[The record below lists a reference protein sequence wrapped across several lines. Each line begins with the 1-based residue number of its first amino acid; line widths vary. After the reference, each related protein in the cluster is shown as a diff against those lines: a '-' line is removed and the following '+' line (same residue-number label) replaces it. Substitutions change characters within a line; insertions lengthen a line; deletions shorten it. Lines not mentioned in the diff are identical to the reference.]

1 MFLTRTFTKLSTKS
15 SFSTSLKTNSFLK
28 FLKSE
33 ILSEPK
39 EVQQPLLRGWTI
51 KDIKGEKEF
60 SLKKQYKSQ
69 GINEEITAIFSTQCL
84 EKEIDG
90 VEEQKNKDK
99 VFL

>member
-1 MFLTRTFTKLSTKS
+1 MFLTRRTFTKLSTKS

-60 SLKKQYKSQ
+60 SLKNNTNLKESMKKS
-69 GINEEITAIFSTQCL
+69 L
-84 EKEIDG
+84 L
-90 VEEQKNKDK
+90 
-99 VFL
+99 FLVPIV